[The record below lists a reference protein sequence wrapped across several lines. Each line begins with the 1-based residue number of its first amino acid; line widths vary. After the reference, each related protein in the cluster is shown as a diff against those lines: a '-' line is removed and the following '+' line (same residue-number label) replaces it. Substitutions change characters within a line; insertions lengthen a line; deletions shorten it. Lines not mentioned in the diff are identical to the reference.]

1 MSSLKRKAKEGIGFL
16 SLAFGIAVIT
26 TPLAWFANGT
36 DLNPQV
42 SASSKNAYFAAGD
55 GTAAHPFELTS
66 AIHYYNLCWLQ
77 YLGRFNQISGATVK
91 QVYFQLDNDI
101 DLTHISASDTRALL
115 LPPIGTSRY
124 PFIGNFNG
132 QGHTLT
138 NLSVTNSATL
148 SDYPIHPYLSDG
160 VKNLECLGVFGVAGT
175 TESTSTVNGL
185 TTSGTDES
193 HTYDPA
199 VNIIK
204 DLNLTNISV
213 KATTNQTLIG
223 IGVGY
228 NNATLEHIGVGTGC
242 KLNVSSSTSATSYTS
257 NLSDSALV
265 GYTAKKEDT
274 SLREDEAYVPY
285 VDNPNNAQGG
295 SGFGS
300 SIDMQTMYN
309 FLYHLRNGTQLG
321 SNGTT
326 YSSPVFSNYPQ
337 TRTIDKDSDGNVI
350 SDVYSDY
357 VDCAMKANGN
367 GSYDKH
373 SSIAIYDDKT
383 DVKKESNKKYSSITY
398 AREYDEYGDQDEET
412 SEGRSY
418 VLLYGDASSKE
429 TCNVKETSSN
439 IGQTTTGLYLK
450 TSSGAF
456 LKFSLSGSSETYT
469 LSYSEVSSFEKAS
482 TFSYSNGAL
491 SLSGTY
497 SYRSGWSTKT
507 KKVTL
512 YIYCDSNGSLA
523 TTDNSVPSS
532 YPWTN
537 VNGYLSRTINS
548 NSYYCSFSGS
558 TFSTATNT
566 TNAIT
571 VKTGSTYT
579 ENHTVNTPATYYPL
593 SMAGHFSTDSKG
605 NTNIDADNYGDGT
618 PYEKNTGYIV
628 GGTKT
633 AEAGDIRVSKFLM
646 EDLTNS
652 LGHSQTSY
660 DDSYVNIITRNMVQS
675 DSGTI
680 SDSDW
685 SVIDDT
691 HNKGTSAISDDL
703 NGLSGGRKN
712 YKTGLHLKRYSSSR
726 DAIQQ
731 VFTEDST
738 GVYGLHFVTASSELA
753 LDKYTTEIEH
763 AEILDGKT
771 TRPLDKNDP
780 DSKTM
785 AVTSTYYNMKVP
797 KDSIDCNLMQSGYI
811 SFYSGSY
818 YVNNSETYTN
828 DSFFSL
834 NEIKRPVT
842 TPGSSSYPLTSV
854 TRIQKIYTDPDST
867 DETKPYIYSYDGND
881 PTSGRGQLIFDC
893 SWIEAGMKTEGKWIN
908 NALYY
913 FEIPV
918 NKGEYA
924 LSAVS
929 GHNGAYLIYLDIGA
943 GTNYRKVTVKEK
955 VYTQLKKTS
964 FVTGIDFLVDPTKL
978 SSVTGG
984 QTANVAITS
993 VSSAIYS
1000 FTPTADGLT
1009 IDQPSTSLSLEYEK
1023 SGYPVTA
1030 SDTALS
1036 YSSSKNTYNM
1046 TEEKTT
1052 TIQYNGSG
1060 TETRTTE
1067 VTFTLKNATSGTK
1080 ILLPTPIKTR
1090 DNAKDS
1096 ITYTLNNDAVYAVDS
1111 SSASYATIDSTA
1123 RTITLSADAPSTG
1136 VIFTLKYSEVS
1147 TEWQDKWYGPHNDEL
1162 NKDGFATSMVKY
1174 HFTDTSTDSKSN
1186 ATVNYQYSYVRTDDS
1201 DEGGTFTYYLTVNS
1215 PLATTLVIDSLPPT
1229 SSTFTY
1235 QVIIYDGT
1243 TATTVSTVGQT
1254 ISIAAAA

>member
-16 SLAFGIAVIT
+16 SLAFGITVIT
-26 TPLAWFANGT
+26 TPLAWFTTGT

-55 GTAAHPFELTS
+55 GTAARPFELTS

-185 TTSGTDES
+185 TTFGKDES

-242 KLNVSSSTSATSYTS
+242 KLNVSSSTSATNYTS

-295 SGFGS
+295 SAFGS
-300 SIDMQTMYN
+300 SIDMKTMYS
-309 FLYHLRNGTQLG
+309 FLNTVRTNSTNYNYVSSETRHYDPTSATGAYSVTNQK
-321 SNGTT
+321 TT
-326 YSSPVFSNYPQ
+326 EYLNAV
-337 TRTIDKDSDGNVI
+337 DSERPFNIGHVDSYTDEDG
-350 SDVYSDY
+350 
-357 VDCAMKANGN
+357 
-367 GSYDKH
+367 
-373 SSIAIYDDKT
+373 
-383 DVKKESNKKYSSITY
+383 KKYSSFSIAKRTTTGMNNY
-398 AREYDEYGDQDEET
+398 IY
-412 SEGRSY
+412 
-418 VLLYGDASSKE
+418 LYGDLDVTVANGKAVTRYAKNYVLKNTEGKYLTLKVKKNWFSKVYTLNFGTADTATSAAS
-429 TCNVKETSSN
+429 
-439 IGQTTTGLYLK
+439 LYLDPS
-450 TSSGAF
+450 TGM
-456 LKFSLSGSSETYT
+456 
-469 LSYSEVSSFEKAS
+469 LSYTDS
-482 TFSYSNGAL
+482 TYSQTFYFYYDNTGTISYSQ
-491 SLSGTY
+491 SQ
-497 SYRSGWSTKT
+497 
-507 KKVTL
+507 
-512 YIYCDSNGSLA
+512 
-523 TTDNSVPSS
+523 PSS
-532 YPWTN
+532 YFSWTKEAN
-537 VNGYLSRTINS
+537 SLKESDVSGYYLSVSSSGVLEATTNS
-548 NSYYCSFSGS
+548 TSAATTSDAGIQES
-558 TFSTATNT
+558 TFQEDSTFRTAP
-566 TNAIT
+566 
-571 VKTGSTYT
+571 TYF
-579 ENHTVNTPATYYPL
+579 PL
-593 SMAGHFSTDSKG
+593 SMDGHLSMDDKG
-605 NTNIDADNYGDGT
+605 NTTIDTTNYGDGT
-618 PYEKNTGYIV
+618 PYFKNTGYVV
-628 GGTKT
+628 GGAKT
-633 AEAGDIRVSKFLM
+633 YSTDSSGHGLGNIRVSKYDMSNLN
-646 EDLTNS
+646 NS
-652 LGHSQTSY
+652 FGSDSYSDSQTQI
-660 DDSYVNIITRNMVQS
+660 VTRNYVPQLDGS
-675 DSGTI
+675 YL
-680 SDSDW
+680 DSDW
-685 SVIDDT
+685 SLIKDK
-691 HNKGTSAISDDL
+691 HNNQGTSDIPKALSDRF
-703 NGLSGGRKN
+703 GSTRMN
-712 YKTGLHLKRYSSSR
+712 YKTDLHLMRYASARDDLATTFTSDSSN
-726 DAIQQ
+726 
-731 VFTEDST
+731 
-738 GVYGLHFVTASSELA
+738 VYGLHFMQDAINIHNC
-753 LDKYTTEIEH
+753 TTIEH
-763 AEILDGKT
+763 AEVLDGKT
-771 TRPLDKNDP
+771 T
-780 DSKTM
+780 KTL
-785 AVTSTYYNMKVP
+785 ASGAKTTVTSTFYNLKVP
-797 KDSIDCNLMQSGYI
+797 RNSIDFNLMQPGYI
-811 SFYSGSY
+811 SFFAGSY
-818 YVNNSETYTN
+818 FPGNT
-828 DSFFSL
+828 SFFSL
-834 NEIKRPVT
+834 FHI
-842 TPGSSSYPLTSV
+842 
-854 TRIQKIYTDPDST
+854 TRNADNTIASIDKLGNIYTSANPTDDEPYAYSNPDSSQ
-867 DETKPYIYSYDGND
+867 KK
-881 PTSGRGQLIFDC
+881 IFDC
-893 SWIEAGMKTEGKWIN
+893 SWIEGQLKTDGKWVD

-924 LSAVS
+924 LGSYS
-929 GHNGAYLIYLDIGA
+929 GANGAYLIYLDIGA
-943 GTNYRKVTVKEK
+943 STNYKKVTVKEK
-955 VYTQLKKTS
+955 IYTQLKKAS

-993 VSSAIYS
+993 ASSAIYS

-1009 IDQPSTSLSLEYEK
+1009 IDQPSTSLSLEYGK

-1067 VTFTLKNATSGTK
+1067 VTFTLKDATSGTT
-1080 ILLPTPIKTR
+1080 ILLPSPIKTR
-1090 DNAKDS
+1090 DNTKDS

-1123 RTITLSADAPSTG
+1123 KTITLSADAPSTG

-1162 NKDGFATSMVKY
+1162 NKDSFSTSMVKY
-1174 HFTDTSTDSKSN
+1174 HFTDTTTDSKNN

-1235 QVIIYDGT
+1235 QVILFDGT